1 MTGSKV
7 EMTLPHHPLKSTGDF
22 LVLGIF
28 WIFRRPLPP
37 PIWTVSQVS
46 LLFSLESF
54 PKLNDKDLLL
64 IRIVEEN
71 HKIVMCL
78 LEIISLKGYTPVTWR
93 AASKKRRFHK
103 RLNKV
108 FLIIEKRLGNILE
121 EEEPTEFD
129 SESNVDEYEQI
140 KSWRVLTSL
149 VWQTAVQGAMVW

>member
-1 MTGSKV
+1 M
-7 EMTLPHHPLKSTGDF
+7 
-22 LVLGIF
+22 
-28 WIFRRPLPP
+28 
-37 PIWTVSQVS
+37 
-46 LLFSLESF
+46 
-54 PKLNDKDLLL
+54 

-78 LEIISLKGYTPVTWR
+78 LEIISLKGYTPETWW
-93 AASKKRRFHK
+93 AASKKRRFHR

-108 FLIIEKRLGNILE
+108 FLTIEKRLGNILE